1 MNGLKQDNEYIE
13 ESDKEEEA
21 EQLTSS
27 EMTDLLSHLEEYT
40 PTVILCFIHRTPY
53 NFLLWYYKGIKV

>member
-53 NFLLWYYKGIKV
+53 NFLL